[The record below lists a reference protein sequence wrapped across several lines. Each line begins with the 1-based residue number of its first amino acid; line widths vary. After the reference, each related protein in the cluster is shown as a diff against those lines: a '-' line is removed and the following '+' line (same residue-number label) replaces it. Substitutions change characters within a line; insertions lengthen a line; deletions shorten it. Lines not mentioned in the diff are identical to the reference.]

1 MGRQDHTLKGLT
13 ISLGLTA
20 KVLRNGEYMED
31 IQRIVNETDRFGSVI
46 APVKNAIGHSLRQLI
61 KRKKGIPLIPNESKQ
76 ELFPHLPLNERKQA
90 DVTARQLF
98 SDFHL
103 SNLYEQFCRQLQ
115 AEPVLSGNA

>member
-1 MGRQDHTLKGLT
+1 MPL
-13 ISLGLTA
+13 
-20 KVLRNGEYMED
+20 
-31 IQRIVNETDRFGSVI
+31 VI
-46 APVKNAIGHSLRQLI
+46 MPLRQLI

-103 SNLYEQFCRQLQ
+103 SDLGL
-115 AEPVLSGNA
+115 GKK

>member
-1 MGRQDHTLKGLT
+1 
-13 ISLGLTA
+13 
-20 KVLRNGEYMED
+20 
-31 IQRIVNETDRFGSVI
+31 
-46 APVKNAIGHSLRQLI
+46 LI

-103 SNLYEQFCRQLQ
+103 SDLGL
-115 AEPVLSGNA
+115 GKK